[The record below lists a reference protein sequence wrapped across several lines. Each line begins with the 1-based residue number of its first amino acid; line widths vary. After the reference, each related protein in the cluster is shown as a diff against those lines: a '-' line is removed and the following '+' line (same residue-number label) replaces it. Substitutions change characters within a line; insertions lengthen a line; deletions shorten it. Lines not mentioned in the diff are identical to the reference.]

1 MAHFPI
7 LARRAGASGDGV
19 IALREIGSGERLLMF
34 RGPVYETVLHR
45 ELLARSDGDRFL
57 QIAADLYMGPG
68 GGLDDFVN
76 HSCEPNCRL
85 HYQEEG
91 IHLVALRPIAR
102 GEQVTFDYATSQN
115 DYPYRFECRCGAAS
129 CRGEIGNFDELP
141 SALKWRYNSD
151 GVLAPWLS
159 DYLVR
164 RARRRFADE
173 PVPQK
178 KRARITGKRKRV
190 VAS

>member
-7 LARRAGASGDGV
+7 LARRAGISGDGV
-19 IALREIGSGERLLMF
+19 IALRLIETGERLLTF
-34 RGPVYETVLHR
+34 QGPVYETHEHR
-45 ELLARSDGDRFL
+45 ALLARSSQDWFL

-85 HYQEEG
+85 HYDPDG
-91 IHLVALRPIAR
+91 VHLVALRPVGR

-115 DYPYRFECRCGAAS
+115 DYPFRFECGCGAAT
-129 CRGEIGNFDELP
+129 CRGEIGDFDELP
-141 SALKWRYNSD
+141 SALKWQYNSD

-159 DYLVR
+159 EYVVR

-178 KRARITGKRKRV
+178 KRLRVVRKRKRV